1 MKKVVLNITQYDP
14 SIAFSEIKGRSETVP
29 NEATSLHELV
39 VRALRG
45 AQLPALAQ
53 EIETGEDEDFEDAFE
68 PGKDLSDY
76 IDNLSYI
83 EKQSDLIER
92 AKEAALR
99 EKRENKAEKEQ
110 ESIKDPLEEQSV

>member
-1 MKKVVLNITQYDP
+1 MEKKVLNINQYDP
-14 SIAFSEIKGRSETVP
+14 EVAFVKLSGKSETVP

-45 AQLPALAQ
+45 AQLPAIAQ
-53 EIETGEDEDFEDAFE
+53 QLEYGEDEDFEDAFE
-68 PGKDLSDY
+68 PGQDLSDY
-76 IDNLSYI
+76 TDNLSYI
-83 EKQSDLIER
+83 EKQSALIER

-99 EKRENKAEKEQ
+99 EKREKKAEIEP